1 MKRGHFKSSVL
12 LAALLVCPSWANQA
26 PGSVD
31 GQTAVGEKVHSGALV
46 SPAARA
52 EIRAAA
58 SLVEKGKFA
67 EAEAHARRSVELAPM
82 SAEAQNLLGIICDQL
97 GRAAEAEK
105 AYDTALR
112 LEPHLVSARNNLGNL
127 LAREGHAEQA
137 RVAFERVLRLDPKYV
152 QAHFNL
158 GTLLAAAGEYGK
170 AADQF
175 AAVRRL
181 RGDDP
186 AVLIAFLNAA
196 LRAGRIEES
205 LRAAEEAARRSPRDA
220 PLLFT
225 LGSTMAQNSQY
236 EAAAGFFARVNE
248 VRPSS
253 YEVLYNLGL
262 ARFNLKQYDD
272 AAAAFAQAA
281 DIDPHPPEAHFRLAL
296 IASEHRD
303 LDNSILELDHAARRS
318 PDRADYHY
326 LLGREYFRAGNWDAA
341 AASYQRAVDLD

>member
-31 GQTAVGEKVHSGALV
+31 GQTAVGENVHSGALV

-127 LAREGHAEQA
+127 LAREGC
-137 RVAFERVLRLDPKYV
+137 
-152 QAHFNL
+152 
-158 GTLLAAAGEYGK
+158 
-170 AADQF
+170 
-175 AAVRRL
+175 
-181 RGDDP
+181 
-186 AVLIAFLNAA
+186 
-196 LRAGRIEES
+196 
-205 LRAAEEAARRSPRDA
+205 RDCCA
-220 PLLFT
+220 
-225 LGSTMAQNSQY
+225 
-236 EAAAGFFARVNE
+236 
-248 VRPSS
+248 
-253 YEVLYNLGL
+253 
-262 ARFNLKQYDD
+262 
-272 AAAAFAQAA
+272 
-281 DIDPHPPEAHFRLAL
+281 
-296 IASEHRD
+296 
-303 LDNSILELDHAARRS
+303 RS
-318 PDRADYHY
+318 PDAAPSGVRYRRPFPLRQHGQAD
-326 LLGREYFRAGNWDAA
+326 RK
-341 AASYQRAVDLD
+341 